1 MIIRKRKEMIPKL
14 KEELINNPWLITQ
27 EGYLTLQDMLSA
39 YDGEG
44 EENEQEPLAKDS
56 VNGIAVI
63 SVKGTLVRNV
73 SPLVAK
79 IFGLVDTGRLRE
91 TITEVANSGEYD
103 GILLDIDSPGGSA
116 TGVEEA
122 SEAVRLANDKIPVY
136 SYVEGLMASAAYW
149 IGSQARAIVASNSS
163 KVGSI
168 GVYLPIIDSSEN
180 YKAQGIKIE
189 LIKNKEAT
197 YKGAGFEGTSLS
209 DEQKEY
215 MQDMVQDIFE
225 DFRDGVL
232 SARPQVKKEA
242 MKGQVYLGKRAK
254 KVGLIDINGS
264 FVDAMQLLDLE
275 INNA

>member
-1 MIIRKRKEMIPKL
+1 MIPKL

-27 EGYLTLQDMLSA
+27 EGFLTLQDMINS

-44 EENEQEPLAKDS
+44 EENNEEPLAKDS

-63 SVKGTLVRNV
+63 SVKGTMMRNV
-73 SPLVAK
+73 SPLVARM
-79 IFGLVDTGRLRE
+79 FGLVDTGKLRE
-91 TITEVANSGEYD
+91 TITQVADSGEFD
-103 GILLDIDSPGGSA
+103 GILLDVDSPGGSA

-136 SYVEGLMASAAYW
+136 AYVEGLMASAAYW
-149 IGSQARAIVASNSS
+149 VGSQARAIVASNSS

-168 GVYLPIIDSSEN
+168 GVYLPIVDSSES

-197 YKGAGFEGTSLS
+197 YKGAGFEGTSMS

-225 DFRDGVL
+225 DFKEGVL
-232 SARPQVKKEA
+232 SGRPQVQREA
-242 MKGQVYLGKRAK
+242 MRGQVYLGKRAK
-254 KVGLIDINGS
+254 GVGLVDMNGS
-264 FVDAMQLLDLE
+264 YEDALQLLNLE
-275 INNA
+275 ING